1 MKEISLM
8 KSTEAVTVRKI
19 DLTSHKDEVTSDQAA
34 VETPVTI
41 YVNAEP
47 VATLFATPV
56 AQPELAIGYLI
67 GEGMVRSYSDIEDI
81 AWSEG
86 TTSVYVRTKP
96 RAQVRTDAAKVIRVL
111 TSACGSSEDFH
122 RLLDRIDK
130 PFVKSRFRVSASE
143 VARMMGKFNEY
154 SRKFRQTGSFQY
166 AAAFFAGEM
175 KAFFE
180 DVGRHNAIDKTLGA
194 IIKSGIDTSR
204 IVLVSSG
211 RQSAAEVIKAARV
224 GIPISV
230 SIRGPIYSGVLAAQ
244 KTGVTLCCYA
254 KGPRMNVYSELE
266 RISLDR

>member
-1 MKEISLM
+1 MRQISLM
-8 KSTEAVTVRKI
+8 KSTEAVAVRKI
-19 DLTSHKDEVTSDQAA
+19 DLTSHRDEVTSEQAA
-34 VETPVTI
+34 LESPVTI

-67 GEGMVRSYSDIEDI
+67 GEGIVESYSDIEDV

-86 TTSVYVRTKP
+86 TTNVYVRTKP
-96 RAQVRTDAAKVIRVL
+96 RAQIRTEAAKVIRVL

-130 PFVKSRFRVSASE
+130 PFVKSQLRVSASE
-143 VARMMGKFNEY
+143 IAQVMGKFNEH
-154 SRKFRQTGSFQY
+154 SRKFRKIGSFQY
-166 AAAFFAGEM
+166 AAAFLEDQM

-180 DVGRHNAIDKTLGA
+180 DVGRHNAVDKTLGA
-194 IIKSGIDTSR
+194 IIKTKLDPSR

-224 GIPISV
+224 GVPISV
-230 SIRGPIYSGVLAAQ
+230 SIRGPIYSGVIAAQ

-254 KGPRMNVYSELE
+254 KGPRMNVYSEPE
-266 RISLDR
+266 RIILES

>member
-1 MKEISLM
+1 M
-8 KSTEAVTVRKI
+8 KSTEPVAVRKI
-19 DLTSHKDEVTSDQAA
+19 DLTSHRDEVTSEQAA

-41 YVNAEP
+41 YVNTEL
-47 VATLFATPV
+47 VATLFATPT
-56 AQPELAIGYLI
+56 ALPELAIGYLV
-67 GEGMVRSYSDIEDI
+67 GEGILRSFLDIEDI

-86 TTSVYVRTKP
+86 TTSVHVRTKP
-96 RAQVRTDAAKVIRVL
+96 GAHVRTDAAKVIRVL

-130 PFVKSRFRVSASE
+130 PFVKSQLRVSASE
-143 VARMMGKFNEY
+143 IAGMMGKFNEY
-154 SRKFRQTGSFQY
+154 SRKFREIGSFQY
-166 AAAFFAGEM
+166 AAAFLAGEM

-180 DVGRHNAIDKTLGA
+180 DVGRHNAVDKTLGR
-194 IIKSGIDTSR
+194 IIRTELDSSQ

-254 KGPRMNVYSELE
+254 KGPRMNVYSGFE
-266 RISLDR
+266 RIIPDR